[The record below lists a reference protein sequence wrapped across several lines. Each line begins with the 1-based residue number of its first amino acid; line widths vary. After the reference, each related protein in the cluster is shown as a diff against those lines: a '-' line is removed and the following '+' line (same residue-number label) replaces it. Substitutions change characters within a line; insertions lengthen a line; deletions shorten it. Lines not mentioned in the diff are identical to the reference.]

1 MPSPPQGVPL
11 TAAAVGRTDS
21 YHRVRPSPWPSEPV
35 CRRGRAPTS
44 ALWGSVTGSSPLPP
58 PPEAANETARVSAD
72 PPNSALLLLVHLSH
86 LQIGPGLEEIPES
99 SKPARKVRS
108 NNGGMGAG
116 TLRLNPPAACFPV
129 FLSQTCY
136 PGNNLPKT
144 RIPGGQG
151 HPKESPTYLEGQD
164 DSD

>member
-1 MPSPPQGVPL
+1 MMKHRHRDTGRLGKLPQLTHCTQAPESIQAPPGSQASSRGE
-11 TAAAVGRTDS
+11 AKDS
-21 YHRVRPSPWPSEPV
+21 ALLSSRDA
-35 CRRGRAPTS
+35 GPTS

-129 FLSQTCY
+129 FLS
-136 PGNNLPKT
+136 
-144 RIPGGQG
+144 
-151 HPKESPTYLEGQD
+151 
-164 DSD
+164 